1 MNLTQ
6 EQLKRIE
13 DLANR
18 TIPVQLIAAAIEVD
32 ELELIDEICLPGT
45 PARGAYLKGML
56 QQMVETRES
65 IIKAA
70 HNGSNPAQAELLRF
84 LNSNIS
90 ILHG

>member
-6 EQLKRIE
+6 EQLKQIE
-13 DLANR
+13 ELANR

-32 ELELIDEICLPGT
+32 ELELIDEICLHGT
-45 PARGAYLKGML
+45 EARKAYLKGML
-56 QQMVETRES
+56 QQMVQTREA

>member
-45 PARGAYLKGML
+45 TARNAYLKGML

-84 LNSNIS
+84 LNSQIS

>member
-6 EQLKRIE
+6 EQLNRIE

-18 TIPVQLIAAAIEVD
+18 TIPVQFIAAAIEVD

-45 PARGAYLKGML
+45 PARSAYLKGML
-56 QQMVETRES
+56 QQMVQTRES

-90 ILHG
+90 ILNG